1 MGPRPIETT
10 LDPLGVPS
18 GRLAGVPPTPGL
30 RDLAV
35 LGEAGHDSVEVVL
48 LDPHRLGELGDGDP
62 GAGLDEVE
70 RLVGAGAAAARAAAA
85 AAARALRAAG
95 ARAARSGRRRG
106 GAAVG
111 ADAGQRLLGRLQAL
125 VFLHERT
132 QLLETLRDLLALFL
146 KEVGH
151 SATLL

>member
-10 LDPLGVPS
+10 LVPL
-18 GRLAGVPPTPGL
+18 GRLAGVPATPGF
-30 RDLAV
+30 RDLAL
-35 LGEAGHDSVEVVL
+35 LGEAGHDAVEVVL
-48 LDPHRLGELGDGDP
+48 LDPHRVSELGNGDP
-62 GAGLDEVE
+62 GARLDEVE

-85 AAARALRAAG
+85 TAARALRAAG
-95 ARAARSGRRRG
+95 ARTARSGRGRG
-106 GAAVG
+106 GVAVR
-111 ADAGQRLLGRLQAL
+111 ADAGQSLLGCLHPV
-125 VFLHERT
+125 VFLDERT